1 MRGKM
6 AAKEMVWNFEVQ
18 GIPYR
23 VELKKNAISVNGA
36 EPVKLNKL
44 AKKSSLTETHYSM
57 MIEGK
62 EAILHVRQFGAVVL
76 SYDGRDCAT
85 GEEYIPAK
93 MPGWAWVFIVLHAID
108 FFFLIGGAIGGIL
121 QVFIVTAIAAVSSNR
136 KKSTGVR
143 VLVCIGIWLLS
154 TIAQFILAVGI
165 ASLMY

>member
-62 EAILHVRQFGAVVL
+62 EAILHVRQFGAIVL

-93 MPGWAWVFIVLHAID
+93 MPGWAWVFIVLHVID
-108 FFFLIGGAIGGIL
+108 FFFLVGGAVGGIL
-121 QVFIVTAIAAVSSNR
+121 QVFIVTAIAAAASNR

>member
-1 MRGKM
+1 MGDKM

-44 AKKSSLTETHYSM
+44 ARKSSLTETHYSM

-62 EAILHVRQFGAVVL
+62 EAVLHVRQFGAVVL

-93 MPGWAWVFIVLHAID
+93 MPGWAWVFIVLHVID
-108 FFFLIGGAIGGIL
+108 FFFLVGGAIGGIL
-121 QVFIVTAIAAVSSNR
+121 QVFIVTAIAAVASNR

>member
-1 MRGKM
+1 M
-6 AAKEMVWNFEVQ
+6 
-18 GIPYR
+18 
-23 VELKKNAISVNGA
+23 
-36 EPVKLNKL
+36 KLNKL

-108 FFFLIGGAIGGIL
+108 FFFLIGGAVGGIL

>member
-1 MRGKM
+1 M
-6 AAKEMVWNFEVQ
+6 AVKENIWNFEVQ
-18 GIPYR
+18 GVPYR

-44 AKKSSLTETHYSM
+44 ARKSSLTETHYSI

-62 EAILHVRQFGAVVL
+62 EAVLHIRQFGAAVL

-93 MPGWAWVFIVLHAID
+93 MPGWAWVFIVLHAVD

-121 QVFIVTAIAAVSSNR
+121 QVFIITAIAAVASNR

>member
-1 MRGKM
+1 M
-6 AAKEMVWNFEVQ
+6 AAQEMVWNFEVQ

-44 AKKSSLTETHYSM
+44 ARKSSLTETHYSM

-62 EAILHVRQFGAVVL
+62 EAVLHVKQFGAVVL

-93 MPGWAWVFIVLHAID
+93 MPGWAWVFIVLHAVD

-121 QVFIVTAIAAVSSNR
+121 QLFIITAIAAVASNR

-143 VLVCIGIWLLS
+143 VLVCVGIWLLS

>member
-1 MRGKM
+1 M

-44 AKKSSLTETHYSM
+44 ARKSSLTETHYSM

-62 EAILHVRQFGAVVL
+62 EAVLHVKQFGAVVL

-93 MPGWAWVFIVLHAID
+93 MPGWAWVFIVLHVID

>member
-1 MRGKM
+1 M

-44 AKKSSLTETHYSM
+44 ARKSSLTETHYSM

-62 EAILHVRQFGAVVL
+62 EAVLHVKQFGAVVL

-93 MPGWAWVFIVLHAID
+93 MPGWAWVFIVLHAVD

-121 QVFIVTAIAAVSSNR
+121 QVFIITAIAAVASNR

>member
-1 MRGKM
+1 M

-44 AKKSSLTETHYSM
+44 ARKSSLTETHYSM

-62 EAILHVRQFGAVVL
+62 EAVLHVRQFGAVVL

-93 MPGWAWVFIVLHAID
+93 MPGWAWVFIVLHVID
-108 FFFLIGGAIGGIL
+108 FFFLVGGAVGGIL
-121 QVFIVTAIAAVSSNR
+121 QVFIVTAIAAVASNR

>member
-1 MRGKM
+1 M

-62 EAILHVRQFGAVVL
+62 EAVLHVRQFGAVVL

-93 MPGWAWVFIVLHAID
+93 MPGWAWVFIVLHVID
-108 FFFLIGGAIGGIL
+108 FFFLVGGAIGGIL
-121 QVFIVTAIAAVSSNR
+121 QVFIVTAIAAVASNR

>member
-108 FFFLIGGAIGGIL
+108 FFFLIGGAVGGIL

>member
-44 AKKSSLTETHYSM
+44 ARKSSLTETHYSM

-62 EAILHVRQFGAVVL
+62 EAVLHVRQFGAVVL

>member
-1 MRGKM
+1 MGDKM

-44 AKKSSLTETHYSM
+44 ARKSSLTETHYSM

-62 EAILHVRQFGAVVL
+62 EAVLHVRQFGAVVL

-93 MPGWAWVFIVLHAID
+93 MPGWAWVFIVLHVID
-108 FFFLIGGAIGGIL
+108 FFFLVGGAVGGIL
-121 QVFIVTAIAAVSSNR
+121 QVFIVTAIAAVASNR

>member
-1 MRGKM
+1 M

-121 QVFIVTAIAAVSSNR
+121 QVFIVTAIAAAASNR

>member
-1 MRGKM
+1 M

>member
-1 MRGKM
+1 MGDKM

-44 AKKSSLTETHYSM
+44 ARKSSLTETHYSM

-62 EAILHVRQFGAVVL
+62 EAVLHVKQFGAVVL

-93 MPGWAWVFIVLHAID
+93 MPGWAWVFIVLHVID

>member
-1 MRGKM
+1 M

-62 EAILHVRQFGAVVL
+62 EAILHVRQFGAIVL

-93 MPGWAWVFIVLHAID
+93 MPGWAWVFIVLHVID
-108 FFFLIGGAIGGIL
+108 FFFLVGGAVGGIL
-121 QVFIVTAIAAVSSNR
+121 QVFIVTAIAAAASNR

>member
-1 MRGKM
+1 M

-44 AKKSSLTETHYSM
+44 ARKSSLTETHYSM

-62 EAILHVRQFGAVVL
+62 EAVLHVKQFGAVVL

-85 GEEYIPAK
+85 GEEYIPAR
-93 MPGWAWVFIVLHAID
+93 MPGWAWVFIVLHAVD

-121 QVFIVTAIAAVSSNR
+121 QVFIITAIAAVASNR

>member
-1 MRGKM
+1 M

-108 FFFLIGGAIGGIL
+108 FFFLIGGAVGGIL

>member
-1 MRGKM
+1 M

-44 AKKSSLTETHYSM
+44 ARKSSLTETHYSM

-62 EAILHVRQFGAVVL
+62 EAVLHVKQFGAVVL

-93 MPGWAWVFIVLHAID
+93 MPGWAWIFIVLHAVD

-121 QVFIVTAIAAVSSNR
+121 QVFIITAIAAVASNR

>member
-1 MRGKM
+1 M

-108 FFFLIGGAIGGIL
+108 FFFLIGGAVGGIL

-136 KKSTGVR
+136 KKST
-143 VLVCIGIWLLS
+143 
-154 TIAQFILAVGI
+154 A
-165 ASLMY
+165 

>member
-44 AKKSSLTETHYSM
+44 ARKSSLTETHYSM

-62 EAILHVRQFGAVVL
+62 EAVLHVRQFGAVVL

-93 MPGWAWVFIVLHAID
+93 MPGWAWVFIVLHVID
-108 FFFLIGGAIGGIL
+108 FFFLVGGAIGGIL
-121 QVFIVTAIAAVSSNR
+121 QVFIVTAIAAAASNR
-136 KKSTGVR
+136 KKSTAVR